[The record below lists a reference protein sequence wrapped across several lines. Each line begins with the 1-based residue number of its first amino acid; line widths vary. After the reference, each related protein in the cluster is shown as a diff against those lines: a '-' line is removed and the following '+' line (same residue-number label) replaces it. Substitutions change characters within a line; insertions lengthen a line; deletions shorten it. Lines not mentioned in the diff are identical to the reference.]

1 MVVRRMKGVS
11 AESGASCLGAGRYM
25 ALRLSYGHTVRYC
38 LRPLGGCMQGALL
51 FFCEKHK
58 KKEHKIIKI

>member
-1 MVVRRMKGVS
+1 MVVRRTKGVS

-38 LRPLGGCMQGALL
+38 LRSLGGCVHGALL
-51 FFCEKHK
+51 LTFK
-58 KKEHKIIKI
+58 KQKTIKKL

>member
-1 MVVRRMKGVS
+1 MVVRWAKGVS

-38 LRPLGGCMQGALL
+38 LRSPGGCVHGALL
-51 FFCEKHK
+51 LPFQKAKNDK
-58 KKEHKIIKI
+58 KL